1 MINMGIWYDSSKDGT
16 IEEYIKYCKDERIPK
31 TFKGDVQFQG
41 LIKLGYILPEMT
53 YLRII
58 NEDRSDEFY
67 RVTKE
72 FNLEGMSLD
81 FHSGKKGIHNSK
93 EILSGDIDYFEV
105 EMINP
110 NPKK

>member
-1 MINMGIWYDSSKDGT
+1 MK
-16 IEEYIKYCKDERIPK
+16 RIPK
-31 TFKGDVQFQG
+31 TFKRDEQFQE

-72 FNLEGMSLD
+72 FNLEGILLD
-81 FHSGKKGIHNSK
+81 FHSDKKGIHNSK
-93 EILSGDIDYFEV
+93 EILSEDIDYFEV
-105 EMINP
+105 DRMNP
-110 NPKK
+110 NPKNN